1 MKKLMN
7 LLLIGIMENLIIP
20 SFLENQIFLVYIR
33 IKLIMLK
40 KESDLL
46 KTKLNNSEIII
57 ILYKKI
63 KEKQKN
69 IYFITFY

>member
-1 MKKLMN
+1 
-7 LLLIGIMENLIIP
+7 
-20 SFLENQIFLVYIR
+20 
-33 IKLIMLK
+33 MLK